1 MKRPEPSWTFL
12 LLTVIL
18 ANIFW
23 FATFSLTF
31 STFWIKITF
40 SASSLAVL
48 SMWIRPIGKNS
59 FHLDTKSILIGLIS
73 AVALYLIFWA
83 GKEISSAL
91 FPFAERQ
98 IGNVYGKGEGTPMW
112 IIFFLLLF
120 ITGPGEELYWR
131 GFLQDRLM
139 EHFGGC
145 RGWIF
150 TTVLYAGV
158 HIWSFNFMLI
168 GAAAVA
174 GAFWGAMYWRLG
186 NLLPVIISHSLWS
199 AFIFG
204 VAPLS

>member
-1 MKRPEPSWTFL
+1 MKRPEPSWKFV

-31 STFWIKITF
+31 STFWIKITL
-40 SASSLAVL
+40 SAFSLAVL
-48 SMWIRPIGKNS
+48 SLWTRPIGTKK
-59 FHLDTKSILIGLIS
+59 FHPDTRSILIGLLS

-98 IGNVYGKGEGTPMW
+98 IGDVYGKGAGTPMW

-120 ITGPGEELYWR
+120 ITGPCEELYWR

-139 EHFGGC
+139 ERFGGFG
-145 RGWIF
+145 GWIF
-150 TTVLYAGV
+150 TTALYTGV

-174 GAFWGAMYWRLG
+174 GAFWGVMYWRLG
-186 NLLPVIISHSLWS
+186 NLLPVIISHSLWT

-204 VAPLS
+204 VIPLN